1 MCLYN
6 LWNLYLWTSGHI
18 CNLYWSEQETSDI
31 LKGYTNLKYLTSSLA
46 LSTLYIKAAP
56 SSQQHGEYWR
66 WAKLTTASRPRR
78 HHGLLLLLLL
88 QVGKQQEGASAAVAL
103 HVLLHL
109 DVYYYIDID
118 DDVVGSSSSR
128 REGEL
133 YTYLLISQ
141 GATEY
146 SLGRNGGDR
155 L

>member
-1 MCLYN
+1 MPFVLVDF
-6 LWNLYLWTSGHI
+6 WPYLWSVLIGTRNIRHFLTTLLI
-18 CNLYWSEQETSDI
+18 
-31 LKGYTNLKYLTSSLA
+31 TNLKYLTSSLD

-66 WAKLTTASRPRR
+66 WAKLTTAARPRR

-103 HVLLHL
+103 LVLLHL